1 MIAPDLKKVIPF
13 FQPIIRAADRSV
25 FAYEVLA
32 REERDGRIHSLGP
45 YFEDP
50 AVPDLDKLRLDL
62 HVRKRAF
69 EAYAASGSKA
79 KLFINLKPSWVCMN
93 RKHHKKLPTLA
104 MLDQYAIDPQ
114 HLVIEV
120 TEEELTGDYEVFGK
134 QLTEYRK
141 AGCMLAIDDFGKGAS
156 NVERI
161 AHVMPDIIK
170 LDRSIVQKTD
180 THRSFYEICSAM
192 SAFGAVSGFNL
203 LFEGVETASQLE
215 RCVKT
220 GWCYLQGF
228 IFSQAKPE
236 FETEYDNEDL
246 LSDILSLQSSQE
258 RWHIR
263 RRHDVCTTMESEIER
278 LRPLIPLD
286 EETLRE
292 SPALHDLAKE
302 LPYYCVRCLVCND
315 KGKVL
320 SRAYQLEGYGV
331 VTVMEDGPSIGN
343 FWGLFAQGLY
353 ALHGDGRGYL
363 SDIYK
368 NVTNKENVVTYMHKL
383 RQDRLLCVEIMPMA
397 LY

>member
-1 MIAPDLKKVIPF
+1 MIAPDFKKVVPF
-13 FQPIIRAADRSV
+13 FQPIIRTADCRV

-32 REERDGRIHSLGP
+32 REERDGKIHSLGP

-50 AVPDLDKLRLDL
+50 AVSDLDKLKLDL
-62 HVRKRAF
+62 HVRELAF
-69 EAYAASGSKA
+69 AAYAASGSKA
-79 KLFINLKPSWVCMN
+79 KLFINLKPSWIYMH
-93 RKHHKKLPTLA
+93 RERYDKLPTLA
-104 MLDQYAIDPQ
+104 MLAQYGIDPQ
-114 HLVIEV
+114 NIVIEV
-120 TEEELTGDYEVFGK
+120 TEEELFGDYDIFAK
-134 QLTEYRK
+134 QLAEYRK

-161 AHVMPDIIK
+161 AHIMPDIIK
-170 LDRSIVQKTD
+170 IDRSIVQKTD
-180 THRSFYEICSAM
+180 THHSFYEICSAM

-220 GWCYLQGF
+220 SWCYLQGF
-228 IFSQAKPE
+228 IFSQAKPG

-246 LSDILSLQSSQE
+246 LSDILSLQNSQE

-278 LRPLIPLD
+278 LRPLISL
-286 EETLRE
+286 EEEALRE

-302 LPYYCVRCLVCND
+302 LPYYCVRCFVCSD
-315 KGKVL
+315 EGKLL
-320 SRAYQLEGYGV
+320 SHTYQLEGHAV
-331 VTVMEDGPSIGN
+331 VTVMEDRPSIEN

-353 ALHGDGRGYL
+353 ALRGEERGYL

-368 NVTNKENVVTYMHKL
+368 NVTTKENIVTYIHKL
-383 RQDRLLCVEIMPMA
+383 RQDRLLCVDIMPTV